1 MKISKIL
8 SYLVE
13 RKSFTNNKK
22 HDIMLMVYFNIL
34 KYMIY
39 TNKFINLISLFL
51 TIFIFLIIYSC
62 FFNKNIPI
70 RNISNLI
77 PETKIIKE
85 DSKDELKDE
94 NFNQE
99 KVDLGNWY
107 IEIPAISLTA
117 PIAEGTEADILNDKV
132 GHFIDTSSEFGNIG
146 LAAHNRGY
154 KKNYF
159 QNLKKLKKED
169 QIIYTHDSFK
179 KVYSIDKIEIIENTD
194 WSYLKNT
201 DENKITLITCIENEP
216 KYRRCVQ
223 GTEFEN

>member
-1 MKISKIL
+1 
-8 SYLVE
+8 
-13 RKSFTNNKK
+13 
-22 HDIMLMVYFNIL
+22 MLMVYFNIL

-70 RNISNLI
+70 RNISNFI
-77 PETKIIKE
+77 PERKIIKE

-132 GHFIDTSSEFGNIG
+132 GHFIDTSCEFGNIG

-179 KVYSIDKIEIIENTD
+179 KIYSIDKIEIIENTD

-216 KYRRCVQ
+216 KYRRCIQ
-223 GTEFEN
+223 GTELEN

>member
-51 TIFIFLIIYSC
+51 TVFIILIIYVC
-62 FFNKNIPI
+62 FFNKNTPI
-70 RNISNLI
+70 EKISNLI

-94 NFNQE
+94 NYNKE

-154 KKNYF
+154 QYNYF

-169 QIIYTHDSFK
+169 QIIYTHENFK
-179 KVYSIDKIEIIENTD
+179 KTYIIDKIEIIENTN
-194 WSYLKNT
+194 WNFLKESE
-201 DENKITLITCIENEP
+201 ENKITLITCIENEP
-216 KYRRCVQ
+216 KYRRCIQAV
-223 GTEFEN
+223 ESEN